1 MEAEEAE
8 EVEVEVDGGLLAP
21 VRAGTRVEALT
32 SDRAWVRAMLDA
44 EAALARAQAR
54 AGLISGEAAA
64 LIDRT
69 AAALTVDPA
78 DLARRSRQS
87 AGPVAP
93 LVSDLR
99 QAVSRAGPQPVTQ
112 GVSQGGSGE
121 DVARLVHL
129 GATTQDILDTAAM
142 LVATRAVAVITA
154 DLDSL
159 LALLADLAQRH
170 RTTVMAARTLGQHA
184 VPTTFGLKA
193 AGWLTGVLRT
203 RDRLRAIP
211 LPAQLGGAAGTLAAL
226 VEATREP
233 TPAGPAREEPCGGTA
248 GGKAVRGKAVRGE
261 AGRENADRPAGDREV
276 AAADSPQRAIAL
288 VAVYAEEL
296 GLAVPLAPWHAE
308 RSVVGELGAAL
319 TGTARALGK
328 LATDVILMAQTEV
341 GEAAESSQG
350 GSSAMPH
357 KRNPALSVLIRS
369 ASLQV
374 PAYAQALAQA
384 GEHERGA
391 GAWQAEWAPLR
402 ECLRLTGGAAETAV
416 ELVGGLRVFPDR
428 MRANVDLTGGRIVSE
443 RLAAHLDKND
453 LRTLL
458 DQDAPLDIPR
468 DALDPDAPQDLLD
481 PAGYLGA
488 APELVDRI
496 LAAYR
501 ERP

>member
-1 MEAEEAE
+1 MIFDATSDAGPPSCS
-8 EVEVEVDGGLLAP
+8 DGGLLAP

-69 AAALTVDPA
+69 AAALTVDAA

-87 AGPVAP
+87 AGPVVP
-93 LVSDLR
+93 LVADLR
-99 QAVSRAGPQPVTQ
+99 SAVAGAGGEAVSRGGLSRAG
-112 GVSQGGSGE
+112 GE

-142 LVATRAVAVITA
+142 LVATRAIAVITA
-154 DLDSL
+154 DLDAA
-159 LALLADLAQRH
+159 LALLADLAERH

-193 AGWLTGVLRT
+193 AGWLTGLLHT
-203 RDRLRAIP
+203 RDRLRALP

-226 VEATREP
+226 VEATRSE
-233 TPAGPAREEPCGGTA
+233 AAREGPAREAAREGPA
-248 GGKAVRGKAVRGE
+248 RGDARGE
-261 AGRENADRPAGDREV
+261 AVHGEAAGDASLRV
-276 AAADSPQRAIAL
+276 LAL
-288 VAVYAEEL
+288 VGVYAEEL

-308 RSVVGELGAAL
+308 RSVIGELGAAL
-319 TGTARALGK
+319 SGTARALGK
-328 LATDVILMAQTEV
+328 PATDVILMAQTEV
-341 GEAAESSQG
+341 GEVAESSQG

-369 ASLQV
+369 ASFQV
-374 PAYAQALAQA
+374 PAYAQALAQV
-384 GEHERGA
+384 GEHERAA

-428 MRANVDLTGGRIVSE
+428 MRANVELTGGRTVSE
-443 RLAAHLDKND
+443 RLAAHLDRDD
-453 LRTLL
+453 LRAIL
-458 DQDAPLDIPR
+458 DRDGPLDVPP
-468 DALDPDAPQDLLD
+468 DALDQDAPQDLLD

-501 ERP
+501 ARS

>member
-1 MEAEEAE
+1 
-8 EVEVEVDGGLLAP
+8 V
-21 VRAGTRVEALT
+21 
-32 SDRAWVRAMLDA
+32 
-44 EAALARAQAR
+44 
-54 AGLISGEAAA
+54 
-64 LIDRT
+64 
-69 AAALTVDPA
+69 A
-78 DLARRSRQS
+78 D
-87 AGPVAP
+87 
-93 LVSDLR
+93 
-99 QAVSRAGPQPVTQ
+99 
-112 GVSQGGSGE
+112 
-121 DVARLVHL
+121 
-129 GATTQDILDTAAM
+129 
-142 LVATRAVAVITA
+142 
-154 DLDSL
+154 
-159 LALLADLAQRH
+159 
-170 RTTVMAARTLGQHA
+170 
-184 VPTTFGLKA
+184 
-193 AGWLTGVLRT
+193 
-203 RDRLRAIP
+203 
-211 LPAQLGGAAGTLAAL
+211 
-226 VEATREP
+226 
-233 TPAGPAREEPCGGTA
+233 
-248 GGKAVRGKAVRGE
+248 
-261 AGRENADRPAGDREV
+261 
-276 AAADSPQRAIAL
+276 ADSPQRAITL

-296 GLAVPLAPWHAE
+296 RLAVPLAPWHAE
-308 RSVVGELGAAL
+308 RSVVGELGSAL
-319 TGTARALGK
+319 AGAARALGK

-369 ASLQV
+369 ASFQV

-384 GEHERGA
+384 GEHERAA

-468 DALDPDAPQDLLD
+468 DALDPDGPQDLLD

>member
-1 MEAEEAE
+1 MIFDATSDAGPPSCS
-8 EVEVEVDGGLLAP
+8 DGGLLAP

-69 AAALTVDPA
+69 AAALTVDAA

-87 AGPVAP
+87 AGPVVP
-93 LVSDLR
+93 LVADLR
-99 QAVSRAGPQPVTQ
+99 SAVAGAGGEDVSRVG
-112 GVSQGGSGE
+112 GE

-142 LVATRAVAVITA
+142 LVATRAIAVITA
-154 DLDSL
+154 DLDAV
-159 LALLADLAQRH
+159 LALLAGLAERH

-193 AGWLTGVLRT
+193 AGWLTGLLHT
-203 RDRLRAIP
+203 RDRLRALP

-226 VEATREP
+226 VEATRSE
-233 TPAGPAREEPCGGTA
+233 AAREGPAREA
-248 GGKAVRGKAVRGE
+248 ARGE
-261 AGRENADRPAGDREV
+261 AVHGEAAGDASLRV
-276 AAADSPQRAIAL
+276 LAL
-288 VAVYAEEL
+288 VGVYAEEV

-308 RSVVGELGAAL
+308 RSVIGELGAAL
-319 TGTARALGK
+319 SGTARALGK
-328 LATDVILMAQTEV
+328 PATDVILMAQTEV
-341 GEAAESSQG
+341 GEVAESSQG

-369 ASLQV
+369 ASFQV
-374 PAYAQALAQA
+374 PAYAQALAQV
-384 GEHERGA
+384 GEHERAA

-428 MRANVDLTGGRIVSE
+428 MRANVELTGGRTVSE
-443 RLAAHLDKND
+443 RLAAHLDRDD
-453 LRTLL
+453 LRAIL
-458 DQDAPLDIPR
+458 DRDGPLDVPP
-468 DALDPDAPQDLLD
+468 DALDQDAPQDLLD

-488 APELVDRI
+488 APELVDRV

-501 ERP
+501 ARS

>member
-1 MEAEEAE
+1 
-8 EVEVEVDGGLLAP
+8 LLAP

-69 AAALTVDPA
+69 AAALTVDAA

-87 AGPVAP
+87 AGPVVP
-93 LVSDLR
+93 LVADLR
-99 QAVSRAGPQPVTQ
+99 SAVAGAGGEAVSRAG
-112 GVSQGGSGE
+112 GEDVSRVGGE

-142 LVATRAVAVITA
+142 LVATRAIAVITA
-154 DLDSL
+154 DLDSA
-159 LALLADLAQRH
+159 LALLADLAERH

-193 AGWLTGVLRT
+193 AGWLTGLLHT
-203 RDRLRAIP
+203 RDRLRALP

-226 VEATREP
+226 VEATRSE
-233 TPAGPAREEPCGGTA
+233 AAREGPAREA
-248 GGKAVRGKAVRGE
+248 ARGE
-261 AGRENADRPAGDREV
+261 AVHGETAGDASLRV
-276 AAADSPQRAIAL
+276 LAL
-288 VAVYAEEL
+288 VGVYAEEL

-308 RSVVGELGAAL
+308 RSVIGELGAAL
-319 TGTARALGK
+319 SGTARALGK
-328 LATDVILMAQTEV
+328 PATDVILMAQTEV
-341 GEAAESSQG
+341 GEVAESSQG

-369 ASLQV
+369 ASFQV
-374 PAYAQALAQA
+374 PAYAQALAQV
-384 GEHERGA
+384 GEHERAA

-428 MRANVDLTGGRIVSE
+428 MRANVELTGGRTVSE
-443 RLAAHLDKND
+443 RLAAHLDRDD
-453 LRTLL
+453 LRAIL
-458 DQDAPLDIPR
+458 DRDGPLDVPP
-468 DALDPDAPQDLLD
+468 DALDQDAPQDLLD

-501 ERP
+501 ARS

>member
-1 MEAEEAE
+1 MIFDATSDAGPPSCS
-8 EVEVEVDGGLLAP
+8 DGGLLAP

-69 AAALTVDPA
+69 AAALTVDAA

-87 AGPVAP
+87 AGPVVP
-93 LVSDLR
+93 LVADLR
-99 QAVSRAGPQPVTQ
+99 SAVAGAGGEAVSRAG
-112 GVSQGGSGE
+112 GEDVSRVGGE

-142 LVATRAVAVITA
+142 LVATRAIAVITA
-154 DLDSL
+154 DLDAVL
-159 LALLADLAQRH
+159 TLLADLAERH

-193 AGWLTGVLRT
+193 AGWLTGLLHT
-203 RDRLRAIP
+203 RDRLRALP

-226 VEATREP
+226 VEATRSE
-233 TPAGPAREEPCGGTA
+233 AAREGPAREA
-248 GGKAVRGKAVRGE
+248 ARGE
-261 AGRENADRPAGDREV
+261 AAGDASLRV
-276 AAADSPQRAIAL
+276 LAL
-288 VAVYAEEL
+288 VGVYAEEL

-308 RSVVGELGAAL
+308 RSVIGELGAAL
-319 TGTARALGK
+319 SGTARALGK
-328 LATDVILMAQTEV
+328 PATDVILMAQTEV
-341 GEAAESSQG
+341 GEVAESSQG

-369 ASLQV
+369 ASFQV
-374 PAYAQALAQA
+374 PAYAQALAQV
-384 GEHERGA
+384 GEHERAA

-428 MRANVDLTGGRIVSE
+428 MRANVELTGGRTVSE
-443 RLAAHLDKND
+443 RLAAHLDRDD
-453 LRTLL
+453 LRAIL
-458 DQDAPLDIPR
+458 DRDGPLDVPP
-468 DALDPDAPQDLLD
+468 DALDQDAPQDLLD

-501 ERP
+501 ARS

>member
-1 MEAEEAE
+1 ME
-8 EVEVEVDGGLLAP
+8 VNGGLLAP

-32 SDRAWVRAMLDA
+32 SDEAWVRAMLDA

-69 AAALTVDPA
+69 AAALTVDAA
-78 DLARRSRQS
+78 DLARRSRQT
-87 AGPVAP
+87 AAPVAP
-93 LVSDLR
+93 LVADLR
-99 QAVSRAGPQPVTQ
+99 AAVSQAG
-112 GVSQGGSGE
+112 SQAGSQTSGA

-154 DLDSL
+154 DLDAA

-193 AGWLTGVLRT
+193 AGWLTGLLRA
-203 RDRLRAIP
+203 RDRLRALP

-226 VEATREP
+226 VEA
-233 TPAGPAREEPCGGTA
+233 A
-248 GGKAVRGKAVRGE
+248 RGE
-261 AGRENADRPAGDREV
+261 AGTDP
-276 AAADSPQRAIAL
+276 SLRALAL
-288 VAVYAEEL
+288 VAIYAEEL
-296 GLAVPLAPWHAE
+296 GLAAPPAPWHAE

-319 TGTARALGK
+319 AGTARALGK
-328 LATDVILMAQTEV
+328 SATDVILMAQTEV

-369 ASLQV
+369 AAFQV

-384 GEHERGA
+384 GEHERAA

-402 ECLRLTGGAAETAV
+402 ECLRLTGGAAETTV
-416 ELVGGLRVFPDR
+416 ELIGGLRIFPDR
-428 MRANVDLTGGRIVSE
+428 MRANVELTGGRIVSE
-443 RLAAHLDKND
+443 RLAAHLDRDD
-453 LRTLL
+453 LRAVL
-458 DQDAPLDIPR
+458 DRDGPLDVPP
-468 DALDPDAPQDLLD
+468 DALDQDAPQDLLD

-501 ERP
+501 ERT

>member
-1 MEAEEAE
+1 MIFDATSDAGPPSCS
-8 EVEVEVDGGLLAP
+8 DGGLLAP

-69 AAALTVDPA
+69 AAALTVDAA

-87 AGPVAP
+87 AGPVVP
-93 LVSDLR
+93 LVADLR
-99 QAVSRAGPQPVTQ
+99 AAVSRAG
-112 GVSQGGSGE
+112 GE

-154 DLDSL
+154 DLDAA

-193 AGWLTGVLRT
+193 AGWLTGLLHT
-203 RDRLRAIP
+203 RDRLRALP

-226 VEATREP
+226 VEATRGE
-233 TPAGPAREEPCGGTA
+233 AAREGPAREA
-248 GGKAVRGKAVRGE
+248 ARGE
-261 AGRENADRPAGDREV
+261 AVHGEAAGDASLRV
-276 AAADSPQRAIAL
+276 LAL
-288 VAVYAEEL
+288 VGVYAEEL

-308 RSVVGELGAAL
+308 RSVIGELGAAL
-319 TGTARALGK
+319 SGTARALGK
-328 LATDVILMAQTEV
+328 PATDVILMAQTEV
-341 GEAAESSQG
+341 GEVAESSQG

-369 ASLQV
+369 ASFQV
-374 PAYAQALAQA
+374 PAYAQALAQV
-384 GEHERGA
+384 GEHERAA

-428 MRANVDLTGGRIVSE
+428 MRANVELTGGRTVSE
-443 RLAAHLDKND
+443 RLAAHLDRDD
-453 LRTLL
+453 LRAIL
-458 DQDAPLDIPR
+458 DRDGPLDVPP
-468 DALDPDAPQDLLD
+468 DALDEDAPQDLLD

-501 ERP
+501 ARS